1 MFKKF
6 LSLIAAL
13 IVVISLASCSNSSS
27 TNDKKLKVAV
37 SFNAMKELTYAIG
50 KNKINIVTI
59 IPNGTEPHDFDPKA
73 KDIKTLYDSKIFIY
87 SGLGMETW
95 VDKTLKSVNNKD
107 LISVEASNGVKAIK
121 NSDASEISEHGKY
134 DPHSWLSLNDAKIES
149 KNIRDAL
156 TKADPTNKKFYYDNY
171 NEFCK
176 KVDSLNQEYVDK
188 FKTVK
193 NKDFVTGHA
202 AFAYLCRDYNLNQ
215 KSVENVFADGE
226 PSTKQL
232 ADLTKYCK
240 DNNVKTVF
248 YEDMVSPKVSSTL
261 AKEVNAKTQKIYTI
275 ESAEDGKDYL
285 ASMKAD
291 LDEIYTSLK

>member
-121 NSDASEISEHGKY
+121 NSDASEIAEHGKY

-291 LDEIYTSLK
+291 LDAIYTSLK